1 MQAPDRVDPI
11 ACRVSAH
18 SAPLEDTTV
27 WKSIG
32 MMRPADRQPEKN
44 THCSALSALGLV
56 PMSEIPPECRGVV
69 VVWGI
74 STLAARKNVAM

>member
-1 MQAPDRVDPI
+1 
-11 ACRVSAH
+11 
-18 SAPLEDTTV
+18 
-27 WKSIG
+27 

-56 PMSEIPPECRGVV
+56 PRSEIPPECRGVV

-74 STLAARKNVAM
+74 STLAARKNVAHVNGDESHYINQTDLLSCQDVP